1 MEDEQGITILEAVE
15 TLASIADLTEEESK
29 KLRKTLRLEGK
40 RLGERKVNWL
50 QVGTN
55 ETHLGL
61 LRKSLDRVHDYFRT
75 LWREQDPEK
84 LPRDVREGI
93 RTLWVL
99 VGNAVDT
106 LSTYGDLFREYGG
119 SPKNLPEYQEL
130 QSFYKRKID
139 PKIDEGKL
147 GRFVLGI
154 GHLPFPLLEEPEIL
168 LKRRI
173 SLSPQHLI
181 VDLESLKSD
190 QDYELLLIKKSD
202 GSRFYNPRLIR
213 NLKLI
218 SEVGFQEKVGEILP
232 LFTPWRWIDR
242 QCEKGA
248 DALLEYSHRIIEPFL
263 KERGKFK
270 ERDLS
275 RNLTYSII
283 ALLLSAQPRYLSD
296 NAPFKTTSAFFQDL
310 IEFLNE
316 CVEGF
321 DYRRLLTY
329 SLSEHNRLGRLLYQ
343 LPQILSHALFTV
355 IPTFPYD
362 GIVRTLQGGQE
373 GRSGSLAEGLQL
385 GYQWIE
391 QELKSYGNS
400 PLKKNLD
407 YLEEGLHSFEPL
419 KMGILPAKIGEM
431 RFGEHTASLHRMAA
445 PLKQDL
451 IDQVTIEP
459 LFMAALR
466 EMKARGERVLIFNLQ
481 ERSHWKDRARAEA
494 LEKLS
499 EKEEWSSTLQVV
511 TLDMG
516 SEFYNQELHFE
527 RGESA
532 ENFIENCRQF
542 LLDENGSNY
551 FSSQVEE
558 ILFPGFMEKAFLG
571 IHQLY
576 FSSRNAFTPDMKRH
590 FIDLLNHLLQ
600 LKVVDALHP
609 DRVIFLDKDG
619 TDTSSIASTLFMMS
633 PKLFTPEGWIEKD
646 LQTYEALLYSSTLLY
661 RERNLRKVKFD
672 RFVNYLNW
680 LEQAKNSGI
689 FSEEFY
695 STFSPLLPNGT
706 LAAHFI
712 TAFIPVS

>member
-1 MEDEQGITILEAVE
+1 MENEQGITILEAVE
-15 TLASIADLTEEESK
+15 TLASIADLSDEESK
-29 KLRKTLRLEGK
+29 RLRKTLRLEGK
-40 RLGERKVNWL
+40 RLGERKVDWL

-55 ETHLGL
+55 ETHLGM
-61 LRKSLDRVHDYFRT
+61 LRKSLDTVHSYFKT

-93 RTLWVL
+93 RTIWVL
-99 VGNAVDT
+99 VGHAVDS

-130 QSFYKRKID
+130 QSFYQRKIN
-139 PKIDEGKL
+139 PKIEEGKL

-154 GHLPFPLLEEPEIL
+154 GHLPFPMLEDPDLL

-190 QDYELLLIKKSD
+190 QDYELLLIRKSD

-218 SEVGFQEKVGEILP
+218 SEVGFQEKTGEILP

-248 DALLEYSHRIIEPFL
+248 DVLLEHSNRIIEPFL

-275 RNLTYSII
+275 RNLTYGVI
-283 ALLLSAQPRYLSD
+283 ALLLSVQPRYLSD
-296 NAPFKTTSAFFQDL
+296 NAPLKTTAAFFQDL
-310 IEFLNE
+310 LEFLGTS
-316 CVEGF
+316 VDSF
-321 DYRRLLTY
+321 DYRRLLT
-329 SLSEHNRLGRLLYQ
+329 SVNEHNRLGRLLYQ
-343 LPQILSHALFTV
+343 LPQVLSHALFTE

-362 GIVRTLQGGQE
+362 GIVRMLQGGEE
-373 GRSGSLAEGLQL
+373 GRSGFLAEGFQL

-391 QELKSYGNS
+391 QELKGYGNS
-400 PLKKNLD
+400 PLKRDLES
-407 YLEEGLHSFEPL
+407 LEEGIHLFDPI
-419 KMGILPAKIGEM
+419 KTGILPAKIGEM
-431 RFGEHTASLHRMAA
+431 RFGDHTASLHRLAA
-445 PLKQDL
+445 PVKQEV
-451 IDQVTIEP
+451 IDQVTIDP
-459 LFMAALR
+459 LFLAALR
-466 EMKARGERVLIFNLQ
+466 EMKARGEKVLIFNLQ
-481 ERSHWKDRARAEA
+481 ERSHWKERARAEA

-499 EKEEWSSTLQVV
+499 EKEEWSDTLQVV
-511 TLDMG
+511 TLDLG

-558 ILFPGFMEKAFLG
+558 ILFPGFMEKTFLG

-576 FSSRNAFTPDMKRH
+576 FASRNAFTPDMKRH
-590 FIDLLNHLLQ
+590 FIDLINQFIQ

-633 PKLFTPEGWIEKD
+633 PKLFRPEGWVEKD

-661 RERNLRKVKFD
+661 RERNLLKGKFD
-672 RFVNYLNW
+672 RFLSYVNW
-680 LEQAKNSGI
+680 LEQAKNSGV
-689 FSEEFY
+689 FREEFQLA
-695 STFSPLLPNGT
+695 FGPLLPNGA
-706 LAAHFI
+706 LAA
-712 TAFIPVS
+712 TFIPAA